1 MIMYQ
6 QRVYTEDLRNNESVY
21 YLFADND
28 ARTGYGSFRSY
39 PNFVGIRIKKDD
51 FTEDDSFWSD
61 TTYEDNVSKIKAD
74 VKDIQNNILKL
85 GHTLVYT
92 DQLFVSDIQQ
102 YRQKS
107 PRTVAY
113 IKLSVTSILNTGSEI
128 TWGP

>member
-1 MIMYQ
+1 
-6 QRVYTEDLRNNESVY
+6 VYTEDLRNNESVY

-28 ARTGYGSFRSY
+28 ARTGHHSFRSY

-74 VKDIQNNILKL
+74 VKKIQNNVLKL

-92 DQLFVSDIQQ
+92 DQLFVSDIGE
-102 YRQKS
+102 YRQRS
-107 PRTVAY
+107 PKTAAY
-113 IKLSVTSILNTGSEI
+113 IQLSISSLLNTRSAVP
-128 TWGP
+128 WV